1 MKMKIRHI
9 LHTRCVIAGG
19 LFHGDDGITQLA
31 FKNTVEKMNAR
42 SGFYQLT
49 PIVFIIPRT
58 DTYKAQKIGKQFQAY
73 FIKKMIARLFL

>member
-1 MKMKIRHI
+1 MIFVVVENMRENEDENRFI
-9 LHTRCVIAGG
+9 HTLVVPVAGG

-49 PIVFIIPRT
+49 PIVLMVPRT
-58 DTYKAQKIGKQFQAY
+58 DTYKAQKVG
-73 FIKKMIARLFL
+73 

>member
-1 MKMKIRHI
+1 M
-9 LHTRCVIAGG
+9 LHVMFDVVEKTRRCKFIFHARCVIAGG

-58 DTYKAQKIGKQFQAY
+58 DTYKAQKVGK
-73 FIKKMIARLFL
+73 